1 MAREDYVEFW
11 KRNPTLDPMP
21 AHMRTDLQPLPID
34 FKSADTDDEDFSKLL
49 IDEGKRPQLPNIT
62 NIALNN
68 KLKLLPFKSLATPE
82 TKVETEAL
90 RTSEKAS
97 DKNIELISE
106 KNIASK
112 KSKDS
117 YGVAKASGPI
127 AFLLKCSETSNTK
140 SKL

>member
-11 KRNPTLDPMP
+11 NRNPTLDPMP

-49 IDEGKRPQLPNIT
+49 IDEGKRPQLPNST
-62 NIALNN
+62 NIALIND
-68 KLKLLPFKSLATPE
+68 LRLLPKLATPE

-97 DKNIELISE
+97 DNKIELISE
-106 KNIASK
+106 KHI
-112 KSKDS
+112 
-117 YGVAKASGPI
+117 
-127 AFLLKCSETSNTK
+127 
-140 SKL
+140 